1 MVATVTFI
9 GTSFDGVG
17 TKFDVIDNTVAA
29 GFNTVTAG
37 FETVTAGLD
46 VVDKSMKTY
55 HDNVIGRFDGVTG
68 RFDGIDGTVKAG
80 FDTVTAGFDTV
91 TEQFDLVDTS
101 MRTYHDN
108 VIGRFDDATGR
119 FDGIEATL
127 VPPSYNIL
135 GKFAGCDG
143 IDQNDNS
150 ISDECAED
158 RFPPSIFLPDHLPLV
173 IPCLHKPALCLDK
186 YFKSEDDAKEFLE
199 SVLQVTDDCATT
211 EDLSLSIEVVDGSM
225 CEDTTFAV
233 TPKQECK
240 DPAGIFDRTA
250 EGQFP
255 LLGKSLEFVI
265 GVDATAP
272 EINCGFA
279 GTDGKVLRILEDN
292 SSNLAATSFYYDIQ
306 VGLA

>member
-9 GTSFDGVG
+9 GTGFDGVG

-29 GFNTVTAG
+29 GFNTVTAGFDTVTAG

-68 RFDGIDGTVKAG
+68 RFDGI
-80 FDTVTAGFDTV
+80 
-91 TEQFDLVDTS
+91 
-101 MRTYHDN
+101 
-108 VIGRFDDATGR
+108 
-119 FDGIEATL
+119 EATL
-127 VPPSYNIL
+127 LPPSYNIL

-240 DPAGIFDRTA
+240 DPAGIFGRTA